1 MPFFRT
7 QNVLAGALF
16 HPLLGTLL
24 MTFLTAVGSVFATLL
39 ATPLAPVLT
48 RFFPR
53 PVQMTR
59 TALEGSTES
68 ENALQVSTKSS
79 SSSPAWVRLSVLRLV
94 GVVPW
99 SGLNIACGLT
109 GVSLRDCI
117 LGALIGCLPWTAVTC
132 QIGDILQTVSLVKA
146 SEAAGDA
153 VRDGLSKTAT
163 VSSVLAQPSM
173 IFELV
178 FLTVLSLAPILGR
191 DYLRK
196 LISPETASEPQTEST
211 ENKTEEEE
219 VVEKEMLVKSYK
231 KKRPAGL
238 GVSVLED
245 EDVDADDF
253 ERRGRRC
260 RRQRERWSWQ
270 RVSMS
275 IPRWSELRSPI
286 RPSYSKTQTDS
297 AVRA

>member
-1 MPFFRT
+1 M
-7 QNVLAGALF
+7 
-16 HPLLGTLL
+16 
-24 MTFLTAVGSVFATLL
+24 
-39 ATPLAPVLT
+39 
-48 RFFPR
+48 
-53 PVQMTR
+53 
-59 TALEGSTES
+59 
-68 ENALQVSTKSS
+68 
-79 SSSPAWVRLSVLRLV
+79 LRLV

-109 GVSLRDCI
+109 GVSLQDCVF
-117 LGALIGCLPWTAVTC
+117 GALIGSLPWTAVTC

-146 SEAAGDA
+146 SEGEII
-153 VRDGLSKTAT
+153 RDGLSKTAT

-196 LISPETASEPQTEST
+196 WISSEPST
-211 ENKTEEEE
+211 TKTSTSEPRSDVSSCDENKSGEFE
-219 VVEKEMLVKSYK
+219 EKELPVKSFRN
-231 KKRPAGL
+231 KRPAALGL
-238 GVSVLED
+238 NLGDDDSND
-245 EDVDADDF
+245 DDF
-253 ERRGRRC
+253 EKRGRRP
-260 RRQRERWSWQ
+260 RRQRERWTWQ

-286 RPSYSKTQTDS
+286 RPSYSKPATEC